1 MERVKL
7 RCREA
12 CLGEITLRDLGGRT
26 EVRASMEDPG
36 DGLYRA
42 ALRGE
47 RGELMLGVL
56 SCAKSSIE

>member
-12 CLGEITLRDLGGRT
+12 CLGEITLRDQGGRT

-47 RGELMLGVL
+47 RGDR
-56 SCAKSSIE
+56 

>member
-7 RCREA
+7 RRRGS
-12 CLGEITLRDLGGRT
+12 CLGEITLRDQGGRT

-42 ALRGE
+42 FLRGE
-47 RGELMLGVL
+47 QGELMLGVL
-56 SCAKSSIE
+56 APRGAY